1 MQNNIYKGAK
11 VSVKLLEGV
20 IALGILTLAVII
32 GFQF

>member
-11 VSVKLLEGV
+11 VSVKVLEAV

-32 GFQF
+32 ALQF